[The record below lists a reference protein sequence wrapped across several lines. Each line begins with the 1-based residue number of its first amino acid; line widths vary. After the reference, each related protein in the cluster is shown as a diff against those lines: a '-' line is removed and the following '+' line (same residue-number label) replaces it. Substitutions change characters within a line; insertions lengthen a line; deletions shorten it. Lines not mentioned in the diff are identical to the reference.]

1 MNDVNSS
8 EPKGFNLARFCVQ
21 HRQVAWALLVLSI
34 AAGVAGYKRM
44 PKRKDPDIPVR
55 IALAVCPWPGVPAD
69 RVEELVTRKIEEAAA
84 GNSKVKKIE
93 TTTRDGVAVV
103 LVHLHDDIA
112 DTVEQFADI
121 GNRVTNVSGLPPGAG
136 PVNWVSDFGDTAT
149 LMLTVA
155 SPKVGPTEVRIRG
168 LAVQKAIDQVRGGAP
183 AEGRLTAM
191 FCFPSTVPTSTVE
204 RPLSLFAGQAMHD
217 GVAREAHPVSA
228 AGCSGL
234 DLVTDR
240 TEAQLREYTDNFLRE
255 RLGNPA
261 LHPDAWRP
269 AFIRNP
275 AEAPD
280 RLAEV
285 AGDLYSYRQIDDFTH
300 EIERVMMS
308 VPIVSKVSRSGV
320 LGEQIFIDY
329 DQQRLASSRMQP
341 SQIAQA
347 VASRNMT
354 LPGGIFDVNDRHVV
368 LDPNVRDESFRNME
382 NMLIGTSTG
391 GTPVY
396 LRDVAS
402 VSRGYDS
409 PPRFLNYLYA
419 PDGHGQWQ
427 RNRAVTLALM

>member
-1 MNDVNSS
+1 M
-8 EPKGFNLARFCVQ
+8 AC
-21 HRQVAWALLVLSI
+21 
-34 AAGVAGYKRM
+34 
-44 PKRKDPDIPVR
+44 
-55 IALAVCPWPGVPAD
+55 
-69 RVEELVTRKIEEAAA
+69 
-84 GNSKVKKIE
+84 
-93 TTTRDGVAVV
+93 AVV

-121 GNRVTNVSGLPPGAG
+121 GKRVTNVSGLPPGAG

-168 LAVQKAIDQVRGGAP
+168 LAVQKAIEQVRGGRPGGRASHRHVLLPLDRGDLDRRAAP
-183 AEGRLTAM
+183 GALRRPGDARRRGTRGAARSRL
-191 FCFPSTVPTSTVE
+191 
-204 RPLSLFAGQAMHD
+204 R
-217 GVAREAHPVSA
+217 VAT
-228 AGCSGL
+228 GL

-255 RLGNPA
+255 RLGNPD

-341 SQIAQA
+341 SQIGQA
-347 VASRNMT
+347 VGQPEHDPAR
-354 LPGGIFDVNDRHVV
+354 RH
-368 LDPNVRDESFRNME
+368 
-382 NMLIGTSTG
+382 
-391 GTPVY
+391 
-396 LRDVAS
+396 LR
-402 VSRGYDS
+402 RGR
-409 PPRFLNYLYA
+409 PPRG
-419 PDGHGQWQ
+419 PRPQ
-427 RNRAVTLALM
+427 RP